1 MQFQEKL
8 QELAPLPDLL
18 KGAQIQLQEAKQL
31 QRLAEDSSQQLSN
44 ELHRVKEKVQ
54 VFVVLLLN
62 FDHRFDHFFYVLT
75 WLKYLLF
82 WK

>member
-75 WLKYLLF
+75 
-82 WK
+82 

>member
-31 QRLAEDSSQQLSN
+31 QKLAESSSDQLSN
-44 ELHRVKEKVQ
+44 ELQCVKEKV
-54 VFVVLLLN
+54 
-62 FDHRFDHFFYVLT
+62 RIC
-75 WLKYLLF
+75 YLLIKNMF
-82 WK
+82 LVWHTPTLSFTGLR

>member
-31 QRLAEDSSQQLSN
+31 QKLAEDSSEQLSS
-44 ELHRVKEKVQ
+44 ELHRVKEKVP
-54 VFVVLLLN
+54 
-62 FDHRFDHFFYVLT
+62 RI
-75 WLKYLLF
+75 
-82 WK
+82 

>member
-31 QRLAEDSSQQLSN
+31 QRLAEDSSEQLSN
-44 ELHRVKEKVQ
+44 ELLRVKEKVY
-54 VFVVLLLN
+54 LLLY
-62 FDHRFDHFFYVLT
+62 F
-75 WLKYLLF
+75 LLRS
-82 WK
+82 

>member
-31 QRLAEDSSQQLSN
+31 QKLAEDSSEQLSN
-44 ELHRVKEKVQ
+44 ELHRVKEKVEI
-54 VFVVLLLN
+54 
-62 FDHRFDHFFYVLT
+62 
-75 WLKYLLF
+75 YLF
-82 WK
+82 NKNH

>member
-31 QRLAEDSSQQLSN
+31 QRLAEDSSEQLSN
-44 ELHRVKEKVQ
+44 ELLRVKEKVYS
-54 VFVVLLLN
+54 LLY
-62 FDHRFDHFFYVLT
+62 F
-75 WLKYLLF
+75 LLRS
-82 WK
+82 